1 MGILEAVLIILGVV
15 FVFASF
21 FVPEKLTDKEVEKI
35 SRLSEEQLK
44 VIVDTKLKEAE
55 KNIDAAV
62 DNKADIYSEMA
73 ERMLERET
81 NEKIKSISEYSDGVL
96 EQINK
101 THNEI
106 VFLYSMLNDKHDD
119 IIKSTNNL
127 TALKGEIDAY
137 KEETNA
143 YLDKQVKDRIEQV
156 EEVIERPKQP
166 EPVVLEPVEDEL
178 TDEEKNHNDLILEA
192 YKSGMSEVDIA
203 RKLGLGIGEVR
214 LVLGLYRGDNI
225 NEV

>member
-73 ERMLERET
+73 
-81 NEKIKSISEYSDGVL
+81 
-96 EQINK
+96 
-101 THNEI
+101 
-106 VFLYSMLNDKHDD
+106 
-119 IIKSTNNL
+119 
-127 TALKGEIDAY
+127 
-137 KEETNA
+137 
-143 YLDKQVKDRIEQV
+143 
-156 EEVIERPKQP
+156 
-166 EPVVLEPVEDEL
+166 
-178 TDEEKNHNDLILEA
+178 
-192 YKSGMSEVDIA
+192 
-203 RKLGLGIGEVR
+203 
-214 LVLGLYRGDNI
+214 
-225 NEV
+225 

>member
-1 MGILEAVLIILGVV
+1 
-15 FVFASF
+15 
-21 FVPEKLTDKEVEKI
+21 
-35 SRLSEEQLK
+35 
-44 VIVDTKLKEAE
+44 
-55 KNIDAAV
+55 
-62 DNKADIYSEMA
+62 
-73 ERMLERET
+73 MLERET

-119 IIKSTNNL
+119 IVKSTNNL

-166 EPVVLEPVEDEL
+166 EPVVLEPVEDDL